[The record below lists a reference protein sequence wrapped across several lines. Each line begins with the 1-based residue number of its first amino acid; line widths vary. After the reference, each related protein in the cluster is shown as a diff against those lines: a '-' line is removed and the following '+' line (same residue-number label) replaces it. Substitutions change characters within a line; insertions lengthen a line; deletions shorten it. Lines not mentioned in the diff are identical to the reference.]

1 MTAEQA
7 EAYIR
12 SQLDG
17 WFVSLKVTGGDEAV
31 LRVFK
36 QRVPEDFL
44 PGYDLIP
51 DETEQA
57 QKHVLKRPSRAKPWS
72 DAEDGNLIRMRQE
85 GGRWCFIARELRRAI
100 SFVRVRYAE
109 LAAERNLPPVT
120 VKKGNFSQ
128 MTAEQ
133 KAQVLALRAQGK
145 TFDQI
150 SKELDLRGY
159 VARDYYHRYQRY
171 LREKRREAA

>member
-1 MTAEQA
+1 MNALEAET
-7 EAYIR
+7 YIR
-12 SQLDG
+12 SKLDG
-17 WFVSLKVTGGDEAV
+17 LFFTLRVTGGEESV
-31 LRVFK
+31 LRLFC
-36 QRVPEDFL
+36 QRVPKDFL

-57 QKHVLKRPSRAKPWS
+57 QKHALKRPSRAKPWT
-72 DAEDGNLIRMRQE
+72 DAEDGDLIRLRQE

-100 SFVRVRYAE
+100 SFVRARYAE
-109 LAAERNLPPVT
+109 LAAERNLPPVE

-150 SKELDLRGY
+150 SKEMGLRGY
-159 VARDYYHRYQRY
+159 VARDYYYRYQRY